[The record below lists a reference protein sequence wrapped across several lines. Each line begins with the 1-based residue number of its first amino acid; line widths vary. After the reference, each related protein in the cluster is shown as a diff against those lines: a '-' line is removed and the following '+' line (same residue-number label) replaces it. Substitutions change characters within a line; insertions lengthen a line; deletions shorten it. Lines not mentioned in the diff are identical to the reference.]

1 MCYWQCFEFS
11 SLIAVFQMVQFLSS
25 TLSTCCDSDCDF
37 LSFLIHFLNLD
48 LDVLEPCTFSPSL
61 HYEEPHMICFSLQ
74 RMPSGLL
81 SIENSFPLL
90 PHCYCHNRR
99 LLGYRRTIDDFLVH
113 LYSIY
118 LTENKTKQKHCAL
131 LFFLTCC
138 CVSPLCTP
146 SLRNRDAHWLLHID
160 MGCLWS
166 VVRWP
171 NEWDLTPTLAA
182 SLSHINKKGR
192 VISLQKEH
200 SALDELL
207 IGPCLVVLIS

>member
-1 MCYWQCFEFS
+1 
-11 SLIAVFQMVQFLSS
+11 MVQFLSS

-118 LTENKTKQKHCAL
+118 LTENKTKQNKNIVHYCFFWNL
-131 LFFLTCC
+131 LL
-138 CVSPLCTP
+138 CVTTVYPFSEKQGC
-146 SLRNRDAHWLLHID
+146 SLVAAH
-160 MGCLWS
+160 
-166 VVRWP
+166 
-171 NEWDLTPTLAA
+171 
-182 SLSHINKKGR
+182 
-192 VISLQKEH
+192 
-200 SALDELL
+200 
-207 IGPCLVVLIS
+207 